1 MWPLAKY
8 IGGVDLDQMDMV
20 LSNTLVVYD
29 MDSEDEHWLAKVN
42 NEKYCIQYTILEPFV
57 VEGTL
62 KRLMENKGSF
72 FKQQYWVEL
81 I

>member
-1 MWPLAKY
+1 
-8 IGGVDLDQMDMV
+8 
-20 LSNTLVVYD
+20 
-29 MDSEDEHWLAKVN
+29 
-42 NEKYCIQYTILEPFV
+42 LEPFV